1 MLIFDRTNN
10 QAPTTFADRQVRE
23 NKVSKI
29 EEANYY
35 QHLANKFGSASCLAH
50 AHQLI
55 KGV

>member
-10 QAPTTFADRQVRE
+10 QAPMTFADRQVQE
-23 NKVSKI
+23 NRVSKI

-35 QHLANKFGSASCLAH
+35 QYLANKFGSSSCLAH

-55 KGV
+55 KEV

>member
-1 MLIFDRTNN
+1 MLIFDRANN
-10 QAPTTFADRQVRE
+10 QAPMTFADRQVQE

-35 QHLANKFGSASCLAH
+35 QHLANKFESSSCLAY

-55 KGV
+55 KEV

>member
-1 MLIFDRTNN
+1 MLIFDRANN
-10 QAPTTFADRQVRE
+10 QTPMTFADRQVQE

-35 QHLANKFGSASCLAH
+35 QHLANKFESSSCLAY

-55 KGV
+55 KEV